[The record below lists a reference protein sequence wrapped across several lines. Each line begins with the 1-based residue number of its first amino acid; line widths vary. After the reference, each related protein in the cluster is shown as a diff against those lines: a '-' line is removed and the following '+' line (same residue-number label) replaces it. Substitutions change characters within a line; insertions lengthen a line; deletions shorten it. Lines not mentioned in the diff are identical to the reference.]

1 MILLFIVFGVIIPTY
16 LGVSAAILKWAV
28 TITNAVLGG
37 RKPTDLDYEFRGDSN
52 IPVLKNKDG
61 ILIPELSSGYA
72 LAVVMIMNLLNLLVQ
87 VAFGMLAFGIT
98 ISSLGTGAGLSKAG
112 AKMADTLALFIGVP
126 LALAVQLGILSG
138 CLQTTVAKTIVVIIF
153 ETILWVLLALVVL
166 LGLFLFGMS
175 VQGLLPK

>member
-87 VAFGMLAFGIT
+87 VAFGMLAYHGKLLRV
-98 ISSLGTGAGLSKAG
+98 LGNTF
-112 AKMADTLALFIGVP
+112 M
-126 LALAVQLGILSG
+126 LAVNPFLPRDKRREITPEMLTRMRFGP
-138 CLQTTVAKTIVVIIF
+138 AIF
-153 ETILWVLLALVVL
+153 GGTLVVAIL
-166 LGLFLFGMS
+166 HWR
-175 VQGLLPK
+175 QP